1 VLTLASASFAHAQ
14 YQLYVKSPANIK
26 GIVRGTSD
34 PSATGWGLGDPQ
46 DVTPRVCGFATYA
59 TPDSIVRD
67 TNVRL
72 NTVAGK
78 IAVIYRGTSEFG
90 TKAYVAQ
97 RSGAIGV
104 IIVNRTN
111 GPSGMGAGANG
122 ALVTI
127 PVIMASFG
135 WERSVR
141 SLIANGTLELCIGNP
156 LGEYTTNLTMLPALC
171 AYPSP
176 VHIPSFLV
184 REPGDMNFKVGAR
197 MINAGSLS
205 QQNVSLVSTVSRVS
219 DGRILLRDSSFHPFV
234 GATNTPGDTAGR
246 AFAANFDLVSALPNQ
261 PNQDYSGHYRVTYRI
276 VTPNIDSLPDDN
288 TLSTD
293 FYVGAADE
301 SPTSTGL
308 RRGNYSR
315 TRLNLTPG
323 AKFVPI
329 STTGTTRSIT
339 AGDGSFK
346 MGQYIRMRNR
356 DVLVDSLTFATST
369 FTVTLAGLTINL
381 EVNEWNDVNN
391 DGVITDAELTL
402 VGTGVRDYTSD
413 AEKAVFVTEA
423 LSDATTGLTGVTLQA
438 NKRYLIVWSYEGGD
452 QVTISCDEDQNFNQY
467 ATLDSI
473 GDYAGVL
480 NVNGWAYGFIGLD
493 NTAAFR
499 IHMQET
505 VVANKPTT
513 NLINFSVYPN
523 PAQDIVQISVGD
535 AAGTGSATIQIRD
548 LAGRLV
554 SEETHLLEGSR
565 SVYRVSTATLNP
577 GIYNVSVST
586 GRGTKSKKLAIT
598 R

>member
-1 VLTLASASFAHAQ
+1 
-14 YQLYVKSPANIK
+14 
-26 GIVRGTSD
+26 
-34 PSATGWGLGDPQ
+34 
-46 DVTPRVCGFATYA
+46 
-59 TPDSIVRD
+59 
-67 TNVRL
+67 
-72 NTVAGK
+72 
-78 IAVIYRGTSEFG
+78 
-90 TKAYVAQ
+90 
-97 RSGAIGV
+97 
-104 IIVNRTN
+104 
-111 GPSGMGAGANG
+111 
-122 ALVTI
+122 
-127 PVIMASFG
+127 
-135 WERSVR
+135 
-141 SLIANGTLELCIGNP
+141 
-156 LGEYTTNLTMLPALC
+156 
-171 AYPSP
+171 
-176 VHIPSFLV
+176 
-184 REPGDMNFKVGAR
+184 
-197 MINAGSLS
+197 
-205 QQNVSLVSTVSRVS
+205 
-219 DGRILLRDSSFHPFV
+219 
-234 GATNTPGDTAGR
+234 
-246 AFAANFDLVSALPNQ
+246 
-261 PNQDYSGHYRVTYRI
+261 
-276 VTPNIDSLPDDN
+276 
-288 TLSTD
+288 
-293 FYVGAADE
+293 
-301 SPTSTGL
+301 
-308 RRGNYSR
+308 
-315 TRLNLTPG
+315 
-323 AKFVPI
+323 
-329 STTGTTRSIT
+329 
-339 AGDGSFK
+339 

-452 QVTISCDEDQNFNQY
+452 QVTISCDEDQNFTQY

-523 PAQDIVQISVGD
+523 PAQDIVQVSVGD

-554 SEETHLLEGSR
+554 AEEKHLLEGSR
-565 SVYRVSTATLNP
+565 SVYRVSTATLKP